1 MTLRHHV
8 IGQLA
13 FLDVQFHAD
22 HISFRSP
29 GINEHTHIGFSFE
42 QRIKLRNVLLPGNGF
57 FPVRDI
63 DRTAGCRQRIVG
75 RTEVSHPERRHKTH
89 QFHRRKIILA
99 RNNTDHVLI
108 FGAVH
113 FRKLLLS
120 FSNVQQVDDRFL
132 RQHKDRTR
140 LVPAVSVGSQ
150 FYLYIHINVTLVLG
164 KRYFLQQN
172 TSVHQTHH
180 SVAVRSRIIGNRIGT
195 EAHPLLLK
203 HRQVTVALCRIFL
216 RPARRKRKG
225 CHTGRHI
232 RKNFFPHKFTF

>member
-1 MTLRHHV
+1 MASMSGHDVFQLHITRITRQSEVRCHRTAGKNVGIRLSDVIHGIHQRSDMTLRHHV

-120 FSNVQQVDDRFL
+120 FSNVQQVDD
-132 RQHKDRTR
+132 
-140 LVPAVSVGSQ
+140 
-150 FYLYIHINVTLVLG
+150 
-164 KRYFLQQN
+164 
-172 TSVHQTHH
+172 
-180 SVAVRSRIIGNRIGT
+180 
-195 EAHPLLLK
+195 
-203 HRQVTVALCRIFL
+203 
-216 RPARRKRKG
+216 
-225 CHTGRHI
+225 
-232 RKNFFPHKFTF
+232 